1 MYLFHSIIHKVERVK
16 LDFLKIVTLYQHNGV
31 ELSRHTTRLVTL
43 SVVVVEIRMSSR
55 NKYYMVIWRLKF

>member
-1 MYLFHSIIHKVERVK
+1 MYLYHSIIHKVERVK

-43 SVVVVEIRMSSR
+43 SVVVVEIRYRQYDST
-55 NKYYMVIWRLKF
+55 KDELTE